1 MPVIRPDEVDNYKP
15 QSDFD
20 FLQLKDDG
28 DIAKVRFY
36 IESLDD
42 VKMYVVHNVTAK
54 NGKTRYVNCLRTYDQ
69 PIDDCPFCRE
79 ALQNKELKTEVKMFL
94 PVLDMDDNRVKI
106 FERGRT
112 FYKELEGHVRRNSP
126 LCNYPCEIE
135 RNGAKGSTD
144 TIYKVFPLAQE
155 KDNILIKDMPEEPE
169 LLNGYILEMTIQ
181 EMEDFLE
188 TGVLPN
194 TNDEPKEELP
204 RRTRRGGSEA
214 KEDAPKEE
222 QTTTRRRTASR
233 F

>member
-20 FLQLKDDG
+20 FLQLKDVG
-28 DIAKVRFY
+28 DISKVRFY

-42 VKMYVVHNVTAK
+42 VKMYVVHKVTAK

>member
-42 VKMYVVHNVTAK
+42 VKMYVVHRVTAK
-54 NGKTRYVNCLRTYDQ
+54 NGKTRYVNCLRTYDK

-112 FYKELEGHVRRNSP
+112 FYKELEGHVRRNAP
-126 LCNYPCEIE
+126 LSNFPCEIE
-135 RNGAKGSTD
+135 RCGAKGSTD
-144 TIYKVFPLAQE
+144 TVYKVYPLAQE
-155 KDNILIKDMPEEPE
+155 KDNTMIKDMPEQPE
-169 LLNGYILEMTIQ
+169 LLNGYILEMDIQ
-181 EMEDFLE
+181 QMEDFLS
-188 TGVLPN
+188 TGVFPN
-194 TNDEPKEELP
+194 SNEEPKEELP
-204 RRTRRGGSEA
+204 RRTRRGGDSKEQTSET
-214 KEDAPKEE
+214 KE
-222 QTTTRRRTASR
+222 QTTNRRTASR

>member
-42 VKMYVVHNVTAK
+42 VKMYVVHKVTAK

-79 ALQNKELKTEVKMFL
+79 ALQNKEMRTEVKMFL

-112 FYKELEGHVRRNSP
+112 FYKELEGHVRRNAP
-126 LCNYPCEIE
+126 LSNYPCEIE

-155 KDNILIKDMPEEPE
+155 KDETLIKDMPEEPE

-188 TGVLPN
+188 TGMLPN
-194 TNDEPKEELP
+194 TNEEPKEELP
-204 RRTRRGGSEA
+204 RRTRRGGTQA
-214 KEDAPKEE
+214 KEEAPKEE

>member
-42 VKMYVVHNVTAK
+42 VKMYVVHKVTAK